1 MSTHIIK
8 YNVYNIYKEHI
19 IPIFKMATNGIDIDV
34 SIPPNDKYRYYH
46 CYENTVGDL
55 ICNKVNNAG
64 VLPTTNQNTKLLFV
78 KKYIPEILDAHI
90 LKYKWMPSKVHIT

>member
-1 MSTHIIK
+1 MSTNINK
-8 YNVYNIYKEHI
+8 YKVYTEYIV
-19 IPIFKMATNGIDIDV
+19 PIFRMATNGIDIDV

-64 VLPTTNQNTKLLFV
+64 VLPVRQNTKLLFV
-78 KKYIPEILDAHI
+78 KKYIPEILDTHI